1 MQFFFWILTF
11 FYYFWPYPPSK
22 FNLNLHPE
30 SSSIFKKSCIILI
43 LTRFHF
49 FLLVLSK
56 NQKTSVKHMWIS
68 IKLCAVK
75 LSEKLLVQVVS
86 CVLIYQNFW
95 YHMYGNIPCMFDNWA
110 NPVDH
115 LLLLKSSVKTRRSN
129 IICNGIVFI
138 KKKRWAPI
146 QSH

>member
-1 MQFFFWILTF
+1 M
-11 FYYFWPYPPSK
+11 
-22 FNLNLHPE
+22 
-30 SSSIFKKSCIILI
+30 
-43 LTRFHF
+43 
-49 FLLVLSK
+49 
-56 NQKTSVKHMWIS
+56 
-68 IKLCAVK
+68 
-75 LSEKLLVQVVS
+75 VS

-138 KKKRWAPI
+138 KKKNECLFKVTKLIDPFSSEPSKECRLLHSSEPSLSFIKALYGPIEDAPAWPDHRPHFRLKRTFQWRKNSVRKNSSNI
-146 QSH
+146 LPQYWILSFYFTMK